1 MAAAARLVLVLLAA
15 GGQAEP
21 RELPEYVLKAGF
33 LFNFAKYVEWPEE
46 AFQGPDAP
54 LVIGVV
60 GRDPFGKDLDRT
72 LAGKTV
78 KGRPIR
84 VARFRSP
91 EDIRDVHILF
101 VPSTEERRLDEVLRR
116 VRSKPTLLVGEDPRF
131 CRDGGTLNILLQQG
145 HPKLQANPEAAA
157 RANLTIDAKL
167 LRASTIV
174 RGGS

>member
-1 MAAAARLVLVLLAA
+1 MRAGYRLVLLLAA
-15 GGQAEP
+15 AGLGAQA
-21 RELPEYVLKAGF
+21 ELPEYVLKAGF
-33 LFNFAKYVEWPEE
+33 LFNFAKYVEWPEG
-46 AFQGPDAP
+46 AFREPGSP

-72 LAGKTV
+72 LEGKTV

-84 VARFRSP
+84 VVRFRSP

-101 VPSTEERRLDEVLRR
+101 VPSSEEHRIEAVLRQ
-116 VRSKPTLLVGEDPRF
+116 VRSKPTLLVGEGPRF
-131 CRDGGTLNILLQQG
+131 CREGGTLNILLQDGQ
-145 HPKLQANPEAAA
+145 PKLQANPDAAA

>member
-1 MAAAARLVLVLLAA
+1 MRVGRRIVLLLAA
-15 GGQAEP
+15 VGLGAQA
-21 RELPEYVLKAGF
+21 ELPEYVLKAGF
-33 LFNFAKYVEWPEE
+33 LFNFAKYVEWPED
-46 AFQGPDAP
+46 AFDGPDSP

-60 GRDPFGKDLDRT
+60 GKDPFGKDLDRA
-72 LAGKTV
+72 LRNKTV

-84 VARFRSP
+84 VVRFPSP
-91 EDIRDVHILF
+91 DDIRGAHILF
-101 VPSTEERRLDEVLRR
+101 VPSSEERRMDEVLRQ

-131 CRDGGTLNILLQQG
+131 CREGGTLNILLEDG
-145 HPKLQANPEAAA
+145 HPKLQANPDAAA